1 MHIDRAQGPHIW
13 CEKTE
18 GPSSNMLKC
27 WAESIFSLQEEKCR
41 KTLLLLFMFFFFL
54 GIKSIIVTNPLH
66 HICFP
71 ACIVKK
77 IFFLNHLLI
86 YYLLIFSIFV
96 LSWWW
101 QIVWAWDW
109 RLKVRLSDTGVSWVG
124 WKMQS
129 SAVVSWQVSQWI
141 VVLKHKE
148 ENYFGFMQKL
158 LKTRE

>member
-1 MHIDRAQGPHIW
+1 MWKNWRSQLKHAQ
-13 CEKTE
+13 
-18 GPSSNMLKC
+18 MLSRKYF
-27 WAESIFSLQEEKCR
+27 FSPRREVS
-41 KTLLLLFMFFFFL
+41 KTLLLLFIVLLFL

-71 ACIVKK
+71 ACIVKM
-77 IFFLNHLLI
+77 IFLNHLLI

-148 ENYFGFMQKL
+148 ENYFGFVQK
-158 LKTRE
+158 TEDQRVEGHHP

>member
-41 KTLLLLFMFFFFL
+41 KTLLLLFIVLLFFGNKKYNSHKPITPYLF
-54 GIKSIIVTNPLH
+54 SSLH
-66 HICFP
+66 CE
-71 ACIVKK
+71 KD
-77 IFFLNHLLI
+77 FFLNHLLI

>member
-1 MHIDRAQGPHIW
+1 MWKNWRSQLKHAQMLSRKYFFSPRREVSKNSPTFIYCSSFFGNKKYNSHKPITPYLFSSLH
-13 CEKTE
+13 CEKD
-18 GPSSNMLKC
+18 
-27 WAESIFSLQEEKCR
+27 
-41 KTLLLLFMFFFFL
+41 FL
-54 GIKSIIVTNPLH
+54 
-66 HICFP
+66 
-71 ACIVKK
+71 
-77 IFFLNHLLI
+77 LNHLLI

>member
-1 MHIDRAQGPHIW
+1 MWKVPAQT
-13 CEKTE
+13 CSNVQQKVFFLSKKRSVEKL
-18 GPSSNMLKC
+18 SY
-27 WAESIFSLQEEKCR
+27 FYSL
-41 KTLLLLFMFFFFL
+41 FFFL
-54 GIKSIIVTNPLH
+54 LRIKSIIVTNPLH

-71 ACIVKK
+71 ACIVKM
-77 IFFLNHLLI
+77 IFLNHLLI

-148 ENYFGFMQKL
+148 ENYFGFVQKL